1 MKVRMIVITAFEAK
15 KIAKSRLT
23 DNVPL
28 PGLKKSS
35 MTDFSILY
43 VDWSGVICLISSRA
57 SRYSLSDIGRC
68 DRIVNRTMASGGI
81 AIRKLKE
88 MAAALSF
95 SPICW
100 VCRKKNAA
108 TSYKGRPS
116 KPGNEIFF
124 DFRIR
129 KATGGEVMTSRSNLV
144 TGSGYL
150 IRKLSSA
157 FWYSLA
163 FLKWSVSLDAKLWY
177 PEKSA
182 RAQKKR

>member
-1 MKVRMIVITAFEAK
+1 
-15 KIAKSRLT
+15 
-23 DNVPL
+23 
-28 PGLKKSS
+28 
-35 MTDFSILY
+35 
-43 VDWSGVICLISSRA
+43 
-57 SRYSLSDIGRC
+57 
-68 DRIVNRTMASGGI
+68 MASGGI

-95 SPICW
+95 NPICW
-100 VCRKKNAA
+100 VCRKKNTA

-116 KPGNEIFF
+116 KPGKKIFF
-124 DFRIR
+124 DFLIR
-129 KATGGEVMTSRSNLV
+129 KSMGGEVMMSRSSLV